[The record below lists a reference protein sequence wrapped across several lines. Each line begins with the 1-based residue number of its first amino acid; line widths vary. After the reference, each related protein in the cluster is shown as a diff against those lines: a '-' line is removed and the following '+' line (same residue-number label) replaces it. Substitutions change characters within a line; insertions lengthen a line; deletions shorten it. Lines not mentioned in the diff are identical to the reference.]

1 MRKLFLF
8 LVPVLILSALA
19 PAFAQGK
26 TYKVGVIPKFI
37 AEDYFIAC
45 ERGFR
50 QAEKELGNIKVDW
63 IGDTMSQTSAANQ
76 KNYIQSFIDKGYDAI
91 LVSALDPESYADT
104 LRAARAKG
112 IKVITWDADVNPTA
126 RDFFV
131 NQVESDHIAIQL
143 LKGLSGDLS
152 KYTPANKATVAIVST
167 TNDSPNQNA
176 WVKAIVNEYT
186 SKKTTDYKHLNIL
199 VAPDQ
204 IVYAGNDQGA
214 AEEKVKSLL
223 SANKGLKGIIALSS
237 LTVPA
242 VSAARDQLGISESI
256 KIVGISVPESSRK
269 DLEQDKISSLVLW
282 QPFDLGYL
290 TLYVTEDVLKGNPPK
305 GPVYKSPLSGTNQ
318 ITSFMDGTTVIK
330 YSGRRPQDHGGQRH
344 YPRRAH
350 GGEFQEHRSL
360 PRLSQARKRNDF
372 LQAEVANAYLEVGLP
387 GREARPLSGFPVH
400 LTGFILRFRME
411 P

>member
-1 MRKLFLF
+1 MRRLRSLLAFIMVVVAF
-8 LVPVLILSALA
+8 A
-19 PAFAQGK
+19 PAFGQGK

-76 KNYIQSFIDKGYDAI
+76 KNYIQSFIDKKYDAI

-152 KYTPANKATVAIVST
+152 KYTASNKATVAIVST

-176 WVKAIVNEYT
+176 WVAAIVNEFN

-214 AEEKVKSLL
+214 AEE
-223 SANKGLKGIIALSS
+223 
-237 LTVPA
+237 
-242 VSAARDQLGISESI
+242 
-256 KIVGISVPESSRK
+256 
-269 DLEQDKISSLVLW
+269 
-282 QPFDLGYL
+282 
-290 TLYVTEDVLKGNPPK
+290 
-305 GPVYKSPLSGTNQ
+305 
-318 ITSFMDGTTVIK
+318 
-330 YSGRRPQDHGGQRH
+330 
-344 YPRRAH
+344 
-350 GGEFQEHRSL
+350 
-360 PRLSQARKRNDF
+360 
-372 LQAEVANAYLEVGLP
+372 
-387 GREARPLSGFPVH
+387 
-400 LTGFILRFRME
+400 
-411 P
+411 

>member
-1 MRKLFLF
+1 MRKVFFF
-8 LVPVLILSALA
+8 LVPLMILAAVA
-19 PAFAQGK
+19 PAFAQK

-152 KYTPANKATVAIVST
+152 KYTAANKATVAIVST

-176 WVKAIVNEYT
+176 WVAAIVNEFN

-199 VAPDQ
+199 VGPDQ

-269 DLEQDKISSLVLW
+269 DLEKDRISSLVLW

-290 TLYVTEDVLKGNPPK
+290 TLYVTEDVLKGKPPA
-305 GPVYKSPLSGTNQ
+305 GSVYKSPLSGTNQ
-318 ITSFMDGTTVIK
+318 ITSFMDGTTVVK
-330 YSGRRPQDHGGQRH
+330 YPAAGHKIMADNVIIL
-344 YPRRAH
+344 
-350 GGEFQEHRSL
+350 GEPMVVNL
-360 PRLSQARKRNDF
+360 KNID
-372 LQAEVANAYLEVGLP
+372 
-387 GREARPLSGFPVH
+387 
-400 LTGFILRFRME
+400 RFRGYPKLESGMTFFKQK
-411 P
+411 

>member
-1 MRKLFLF
+1 MRKLFLV

-143 LKGLSGDLS
+143 
-152 KYTPANKATVAIVST
+152 
-167 TNDSPNQNA
+167 
-176 WVKAIVNEYT
+176 
-186 SKKTTDYKHLNIL
+186 
-199 VAPDQ
+199 
-204 IVYAGNDQGA
+204 
-214 AEEKVKSLL
+214 
-223 SANKGLKGIIALSS
+223 
-237 LTVPA
+237 
-242 VSAARDQLGISESI
+242 
-256 KIVGISVPESSRK
+256 
-269 DLEQDKISSLVLW
+269 
-282 QPFDLGYL
+282 
-290 TLYVTEDVLKGNPPK
+290 
-305 GPVYKSPLSGTNQ
+305 
-318 ITSFMDGTTVIK
+318 
-330 YSGRRPQDHGGQRH
+330 
-344 YPRRAH
+344 
-350 GGEFQEHRSL
+350 
-360 PRLSQARKRNDF
+360 
-372 LQAEVANAYLEVGLP
+372 
-387 GREARPLSGFPVH
+387 
-400 LTGFILRFRME
+400 
-411 P
+411 

>member
-8 LVPVLILSALA
+8 LVPVLILAALA

-63 IGDTMSQTSAANQ
+63 IGDTDVARPRPPTRRTISRASSTRVTTPSSCPPSTPKATLTRSARPGQ
-76 KNYIQSFIDKGYDAI
+76 
-91 LVSALDPESYADT
+91 
-104 LRAARAKG
+104 KG

-176 WVKAIVNEYT
+176 WVKAIVNEYN

-318 ITSFMDGTTVIK
+318 ITSFMDGKTVIK
-330 YSGRRPQDHGGQRH
+330 YPAAGHKMMADNVIIL
-344 YPRRAH
+344 
-350 GGEFQEHRSL
+350 GEPMVVNL
-360 PRLSQARKRNDF
+360 KNID
-372 LQAEVANAYLEVGLP
+372 
-387 GREARPLSGFPVH
+387 
-400 LTGFILRFRME
+400 RFRGYPKLASGMAWFKQK
-411 P
+411 